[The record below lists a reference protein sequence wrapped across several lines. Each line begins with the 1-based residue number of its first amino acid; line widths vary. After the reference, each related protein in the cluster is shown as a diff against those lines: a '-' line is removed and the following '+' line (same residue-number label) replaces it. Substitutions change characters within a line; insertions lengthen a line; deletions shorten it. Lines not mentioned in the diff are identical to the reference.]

1 MAIPAMKLG
10 EGIYLQPSFNGRIL
24 LRIQD
29 ILYEADENVPPSRFP
44 ELAKEKKR
52 DARTVVIKYL
62 IHEYGP
68 NRRRWPAVARLFVEN
83 NAPHDDSE

>member
-1 MAIPAMKLG
+1 MAIPAIKLG

-29 ILYEADENVPPSRFP
+29 ILYEADENVPPSHYP
-44 ELAKEKKR
+44 EMAKEKKR
-52 DARTVVIKYL
+52 DARTVVTKCL

-83 NAPHDDSE
+83 TPSDNSSQ